1 MADQANV
8 RPNPKSLLET
18 ATSASEKVAVL
29 HLGFMAVCAYLLVI
43 VFGHHASGFDTEK
56 TWELNRVN
64 SEYWS

>member
-8 RPNPKSLLET
+8 RPDPKSLLET

-43 VFGHHASGFDTEK
+43 VCGTTHLAWIRRKHG
-56 TWELNRVN
+56 N
-64 SEYWS
+64 

>member
-1 MADQANV
+1 
-8 RPNPKSLLET
+8 LLET

-56 TWELNRVN
+56 TWELNRVH
-64 SEYWS
+64 SEYFS